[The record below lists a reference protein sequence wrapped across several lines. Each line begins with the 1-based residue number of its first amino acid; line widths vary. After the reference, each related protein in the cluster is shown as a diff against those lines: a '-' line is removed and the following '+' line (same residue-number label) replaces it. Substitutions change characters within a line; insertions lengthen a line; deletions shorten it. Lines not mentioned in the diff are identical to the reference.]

1 MIDPQNSLSN
11 PFHHIRSDIHMQPQ
25 DFQPDDL
32 PSVSSYNG
40 SEIDSEDSWYGSDS
54 MGSELESMSSALDLD
69 SGMLLLDE
77 ILEEQ
82 VGNVVTH
89 ACESDGD
96 MTICVEEAEVCAILG
111 LGRRRVPFYLLS
123 RQHPS

>member
-1 MIDPQNSLSN
+1 
-11 PFHHIRSDIHMQPQ
+11 MQPQ

-69 SGMLLLDE
+69 SGMLL
-77 ILEEQ
+77 
-82 VGNVVTH
+82 
-89 ACESDGD
+89 
-96 MTICVEEAEVCAILG
+96 
-111 LGRRRVPFYLLS
+111 
-123 RQHPS
+123 